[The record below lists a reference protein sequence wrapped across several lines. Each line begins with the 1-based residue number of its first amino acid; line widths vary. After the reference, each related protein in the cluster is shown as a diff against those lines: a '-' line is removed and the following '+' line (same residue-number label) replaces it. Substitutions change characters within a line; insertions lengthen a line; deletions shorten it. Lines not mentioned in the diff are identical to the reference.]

1 MSDKKRANNFLI
13 QGSILAIASLLVK
26 VIGLVYRIPLQRIIG
41 TEGMGLYQVAFSV
54 YGIALLLSSYSIPLA
69 VSRLVAVRRAKK
81 EHRNSYRIFL
91 CALGIAFITG
101 LIAMFVVFFGAETIS
116 NLMGYPDA
124 ALSLRVLAP
133 TIFVFAIM
141 GVLRGYF
148 QGKNTMIP
156 TAVSQVLEQLVN
168 AVISIVAAY
177 FLMEHYQSKTNV
189 TAYGA
194 AGSTVGTLSGAVI
207 SLLFLIFVF
216 VLYKPMIN
224 RQNRKDRSGERE
236 SYGTIFKLL
245 LLTMAPVILSQ
256 TVYQIS
262 GLIDTSMFGNIM
274 SGKLISFADNE
285 VLLSTVG
292 AAYTS
297 SNINRLTG
305 IYSNNYL
312 TLVNVPIAIATAM
325 GAASIA
331 SLSADHASGNFDGI
345 RTKVKAS
352 IKFNML
358 IAIPSAV
365 GMGVLASPIMDVV
378 WHDDSRLSANVMML
392 GCVSIVFYALSTI
405 TTSVLQGMNKM
416 NIPLINSAISLFIH
430 VVLVFCLLKF
440 TNLSIYAMVLGN
452 VTFPMVV
459 CILNWLS
466 VEKHLNYQQEVVKT
480 FIIPTISAAIMGAL
494 AGFTYWGLHTLTSS
508 VSVSLVLSVIV
519 AVIIYFIILIFLKGV
534 NEEELFAV
542 PKGHVLVKG
551 LKKLHLL

>member
-13 QGSILAIASLLVK
+13 QGSILAAASILAR
-26 VIGLVYRIPLQRIIG
+26 VIGLIYKIPVQRIIG
-41 TEGMGLYQVAFSV
+41 TDGMALSGVAANV
-54 YGIALLLSSYSIPLA
+54 YSIALLISSYSIPLA

-81 EHRNSYRIFL
+81 QHRNAYRVFL
-91 CALGIAFITG
+91 CAMSMAFVTG
-101 LIAMFVVFFGAETIS
+101 LIAMLIIFFGAETIV

-124 ALSLRVLAP
+124 ALPLQILAP

-141 GVLRGYF
+141 GVLRGFF

-156 TAVSQVLEQLVN
+156 TAISQVIEQLAN
-168 AVISIVAAY
+168 AIVSIVAAY
-177 FLMEHYQSKTNV
+177 FLMENYRGKTNAI
-189 TAYGA
+189 AYGA
-194 AGSTVGTLSGAVI
+194 AGSTLGTLSGAII
-207 SLLFLIFVF
+207 SFLFLLFIFVI
-216 VLYKPMIN
+216 YKPTVN
-224 RQNRKDRSGERE
+224 RQNRKDRSDYRE

-245 LLTMAPVILSQ
+245 LLTMGPVVLSQ

-262 GLIDTSMFGNIM
+262 GLIDTALFGNLM
-274 SGKLISFADNE
+274 AEKLVSLSDNE

-292 AAYTS
+292 AAYTKP
-297 SNINRLTG
+297 NITVLTG
-305 IYSNNYL
+305 IYTNNYL

-331 SLSADHASGNFDGI
+331 SLSADHANGNFDGI
-345 RTKVKAS
+345 RAKVKAS

-365 GMGVLASPIMDVV
+365 GMGVLASPIMNVV
-378 WHDDSRLSANVMML
+378 WQDDSRLSANVMML

-466 VEKHLNYQQEVVKT
+466 VEKHLNYQQEVIKT
-480 FIIPTISAAIMGAL
+480 FIIPTISAGIMGAL
-494 AGFTYWGLHTLTSS
+494 AGITYWGLHTLTSN
-508 VSVSLVLSVIV
+508 VMLSLVLSVIL
-519 AVIIYFIILIFLKGV
+519 AVIIYFMVLIFLKGV

>member
-13 QGSILAIASLLVK
+13 QGSILAIASLLVR
-26 VIGLVYRIPLQRIIG
+26 VIGLIYKIPLQRIIG
-41 TEGMGLYQVAFSV
+41 TEGMGVYSAAFYV
-54 YGIALLLSSYSIPLA
+54 YGLALLLSSYSIPLA
-69 VSRLVAVRRAKK
+69 VSRLIAIRRAKK

-91 CALGIAFITG
+91 CALCISFVTG
-101 LIAMFVVFFGAETIS
+101 LLAMLIIFLGAETIS
-116 NLMGYPDA
+116 KLMGYPDA
-124 ALSLRVLAP
+124 ALALRVLAP

-168 AVISIVAAY
+168 AVVSVVAAY
-177 FLMEHYQSKTNV
+177 FLMEHYKDKTNAA
-189 TAYGA
+189 AYGA

-216 VLYKPMIN
+216 VMYKPTIN
-224 RQNRKDRSGERE
+224 RQNRKDRSENRE
-236 SYGTIFKLL
+236 AYGTVFKLL

-262 GLIDTSMFGNIM
+262 GLIDTTMFGNIM
-274 SGKLISFADNE
+274 IDKLVSISDNE

-292 AAYTS
+292 AAYTT
-297 SNINRLTG
+297 SNINKLTG
-305 IYSNNYL
+305 IYSNNYI

-331 SLSADHASGNFDGI
+331 SLSADHANGNFEGI
-345 RTKVKAS
+345 RSKVKAS

-365 GMGVLASPIMDVV
+365 GMGVLASPIMNVV
-378 WHDDSRLSANVMML
+378 WGDDSRLSANVMML
-392 GCVSIVFYALSTI
+392 GCISIVFYALSTI
-405 TTSVLQGMNKM
+405 TTAVLQGISKM
-416 NIPLINSAISLFIH
+416 NVPLINSAISLLIH
-430 VVLVFCLLKF
+430 VVIVFCLLKF
-440 TNLSIYAMVLGN
+440 TGLSVYALVLGN
-452 VTFPMVV
+452 VTFPLVV

-480 FIIPTISAAIMGAL
+480 FIIPAISAAIMGAV
-494 AGFTYWGLHTLTSS
+494 AGLTYWGLHTLISS
-508 VSVSLVLSVIV
+508 VIISLVLSVIV
-519 AVIIYFIILIFLKGV
+519 AIIIYFMLLIFLKGV
-534 NEEELFAV
+534 NEEELSAV
-542 PKGHVLVKG
+542 PKGHLLIKL
-551 LKKLHLL
+551 LKKLHML